1 MYYNITECAPVNES
15 ILGGYTAG
23 RGWPSYRRLSVEQ
36 MAEIMEE
43 TPLTPRYDTLPGKSV
58 ENAPKTDEEASKSD
72 AGIMKALYGDI
83 NSLLSSFVMRT
94 MDDSYEYIES
104 PIYSADGIDRETL
117 AQIVDGVI
125 RLAEKETDEA
135 EEITLEDGCEKPWSR
150 YCLLKNV
157 IEAIVLTEIF
167 SVRRPNYK
175 RVMGNYVYRNGKY
188 DGVRER

>member
-1 MYYNITECAPVNES
+1 MYYNITECVPVNES
-15 ILGGYTAG
+15 ISGGYRAG
-23 RGWPSYRRLSVEQ
+23 RGWPSYKGLNVEQ

-58 ENAPKTDEEASKSD
+58 DNAPKRSAETYKKDTEL
-72 AGIMKALYGDI
+72 MKALYGEI
-83 NSLLSSFVMRT
+83 NSLFNSYVMRA
-94 MDDSYEYIES
+94 MDSYEYLES

-125 RLAEKETDEA
+125 KLAGEETDEA
-135 EEITLEDGCEKPWSR
+135 EEITLEDGCEEPWSR
-150 YCLLKNV
+150 LRLLKNV
-157 IEAIVLTEIF
+157 IEAIVLSEIF

-175 RVMGNYVYRNGKY
+175 RVMDNYVYRGGKY